1 MEEVN
6 HDVNSVLVTSLYH
19 GGTVSEGDSNNFIV
33 PHIDGESVL
42 TPTHDIHSF
51 GHAEPGS
58 PVSPI
63 PPLLDQHVIVK
74 NEISPTEAVDLPPQ
88 TTPYHPPSHH
98 SHTCSVYGHYAH
110 TVVPSTDI
118 LPILVTD
125 NKDGMIKSI
134 REQLCLQPFYSELG
148 TPVVTVE
155 DGTTLES
162 TQAEFLSGLVVEP
175 IEEANSSVT
184 PRPSIPAA
192 SMIDSHAEDYIL
204 SLVENYQNH

>member
-1 MEEVN
+1 M
-6 HDVNSVLVTSLYH
+6 HPSKLKCIFFIHMCLHYMILLNSTSSLKMK
-19 GGTVSEGDSNNFIV
+19 FLLLKQ
-33 PHIDGESVL
+33 L
-42 TPTHDIHSF
+42 TF
-51 GHAEPGS
+51 HA
-58 PVSPI
+58 
-63 PPLLDQHVIVK
+63 
-74 NEISPTEAVDLPPQ
+74 Q

-162 TQAEFLSGLVVEP
+162 TQAEFLSGLV
-175 IEEANSSVT
+175 SSVCFLW
-184 PRPSIPAA
+184 PSILCFVLHTNWC
-192 SMIDSHAEDYIL
+192 MCLRKTYIL
-204 SLVENYQNH
+204 NAWFVGSTT